1 MSRLLI
7 FLLVLA
13 AGASAQTEKGS
24 ISGRVVSGEGG
35 GLAGITVQ
43 ARPAGRRGGPP
54 PRTASTDE
62 EGGFVFENL
71 RPGAYEITTMG
82 GRTFVPAPVDPAERA
97 MPRVYRLGESVT
109 LTMIRGGV
117 IDGRVL
123 GPEGEPIVT
132 MRVSAIRV
140 RDERGVRLAAPVT
153 VSWRL
158 TDDRGAYR
166 MYGLPPGAYIV
177 KANDGNPF
185 YNSQASLYD
194 NDAPLY
200 YPGSPR
206 DTAAEIQVD
215 SGSEATGI
223 DIRFR
228 SQRGHTLSGR
238 LLGGGEDG
246 RGGATVA
253 LRHAVTGALLADRYA
268 GAVGDRHAFDFFG
281 VPDGEYELQ
290 ATTGWDAEEPKASP
304 PRRVTVR
311 GADVENIELRI
322 APLASVAGRLVVE
335 AAPAACDKP
344 GTLRFEEAVLAVR
357 PDERVKSE
365 FDSAAP
371 PASLA
376 TTANEKGEF
385 LLRGLQPRRYW
396 LRLELPGESWYL
408 KSFTAGKSDLARL
421 GLTPKPGEALRDV
434 TLTLAAG
441 AAGLRGKLAAR
452 PSGRRRLHLVPVD
465 PAADPL
471 RYAETI
477 VREDGAFEL
486 KHLAP
491 GPYWLLARPIPD
503 DESPDRP
510 PAPLA
515 LDPAARAALRRDAE
529 AKKIEVN
536 LKLCGREVRGIGS
549 DE

>member
-7 FLLVLA
+7 FLLVLT

-35 GLAGITVQ
+35 GLAGITVL

-82 GRTFVPAPVDPAERA
+82 GRAFVPAPIDPAEQA
-97 MPRVYRLGESVT
+97 TPRVYRLGESVT

-123 GPEGEPIVT
+123 GPDGEPIVM
-132 MRVSAIRV
+132 MRVNAIRV
-140 RDERGVRLAAPVT
+140 RNERGVRLAGQT
-153 VSWRL
+153 SGFGSL

-166 MYGLPPGAYIV
+166 LYGLTPGSYIV

-206 DTAAEIQVD
+206 DTAAEIQVG

-238 LLGGGEDG
+238 LFGREEG
-246 RGGATVA
+246 RGSVIVA
-253 LRHAVTGALLADRYA
+253 LRNAVTGGLLGENYVSGA
-268 GAVGDRHAFDFFG
+268 GGGGFDFFG

-290 ATTGWDAEEPKASP
+290 ATMGWDAEEPKASP

-385 LLRGLQPRRYW
+385 LLRGLQPRRHW

-491 GPYWLLARPIPD
+491 GRYWLLARPIPD
-503 DESPDRP
+503 DESPDRA

-529 AKKIEVN
+529 TKKIEVD
-536 LKLCGREVRGIGS
+536 LKPCGREVRN
-549 DE
+549 EER